1 MTTRCWSK
9 FHPWRNDESKWIENS
24 EYVEEDLKYLLG
36 LEVDEFWSTVND
48 FHCNELLDSCLTGFP
63 RSQDELILY
72 SKQAKSILDKLYR
85 RVFLVFLRLS
95 THKEKPF
102 KSTDEFGK
110 VIYNNYLISVPQI
123 FDLCNLFSQ
132 GNSSLIKDMME
143 NIFKH
148 QPKYLSNDLPIA
160 VGLMYKYIG
169 NDVDVANL
177 LDIFKTVYNFLCVF
191 PKGAKVFYERGFH
204 LKASEIYSQSL
215 HKNSTQTAKKAR
227 HFLINSVHLIIEINL
242 LRGASP
248 SSSMDSNNKSTS
260 ELFHEYQD
268 LLLHFVSEENFI
280 VDYDTRFPVSEDLK
294 LLQSMDPNLDIQ
306 AIEYILSGVSLGR
319 DNLTKRIIMKS
330 EIDHA
335 KRSVNS
341 TVLTVK
347 ETLPELGEGFILKCL
362 EYYEDDPMKVVNAL
376 FEENLPPHLNEMDRS
391 LELAPT
397 PAPASA
403 QPKRKTKM
411 NAILDD
417 HSFMDNANMK
427 SFYEIRGL
435 VSDSTL
441 NGGEEGSENG
451 DEYDDDYDDT
461 YDDQDFGL
469 REPDAHEERRAFV
482 LPRALGGGHIGKT
495 IYEKESEEEDEN
507 ENSGTK
513 PFDFCR
519 NPQEV
524 REERE
529 RKRLTKTGGKARVR
543 DVVGNARG
551 QGQDKSVLLNRAR
564 KTANKNKGQRIGAD
578 RKMSKGMF

>member
-9 FHPWRNDESKWIENS
+9 FHPWRDDESKWIENS

-110 VIYNNYLISVPQI
+110 P
-123 FDLCNLFSQ
+123 
-132 GNSSLIKDMME
+132 
-143 NIFKH
+143 
-148 QPKYLSNDLPIA
+148 PKYIRNPCI
-160 VGLMYKYIG
+160 
-169 NDVDVANL
+169 
-177 LDIFKTVYNFLCVF
+177 
-191 PKGAKVFYERGFH
+191 
-204 LKASEIYSQSL
+204 
-215 HKNSTQTAKKAR
+215 KNSTQTAKKAR

-280 VDYDTRFPVSEDLK
+280 VDYDTKFPVSEDLK

-306 AIEYILSGVSLGR
+306 AIEYILRGVSLGR
-319 DNLTKRIIMKS
+319 DNLTKRIIMRS

-335 KRSVNS
+335 KISVNS

-403 QPKRKTKM
+403 QPKRKTK
-411 NAILDD
+411 
-417 HSFMDNANMK
+417 
-427 SFYEIRGL
+427 
-435 VSDSTL
+435 
-441 NGGEEGSENG
+441 
-451 DEYDDDYDDT
+451 
-461 YDDQDFGL
+461 
-469 REPDAHEERRAFV
+469 
-482 LPRALGGGHIGKT
+482 
-495 IYEKESEEEDEN
+495 N
-507 ENSGTK
+507 ECNS
-513 PFDFCR
+513 
-519 NPQEV
+519 
-524 REERE
+524 
-529 RKRLTKTGGKARVR
+529 
-543 DVVGNARG
+543 
-551 QGQDKSVLLNRAR
+551 
-564 KTANKNKGQRIGAD
+564 
-578 RKMSKGMF
+578 